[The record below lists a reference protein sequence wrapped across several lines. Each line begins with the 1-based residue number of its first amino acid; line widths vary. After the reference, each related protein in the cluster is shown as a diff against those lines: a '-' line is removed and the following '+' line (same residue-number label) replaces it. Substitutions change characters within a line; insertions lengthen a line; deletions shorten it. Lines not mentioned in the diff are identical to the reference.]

1 MIIIVHKKDETTIFI
16 KAPNYNSLVRKAEKE
31 FGITAAG
38 STLDEL
44 TAKLRVFGGVLF
56 LNDVSS
62 LRDRCELALNSN
74 DFSWWESKCW
84 SEESAK
90 LCVDRALLWLQQH

>member
-1 MIIIVHKKDETTIFI
+1 MIIILDKKDKSTVFI
-16 KAPNYNSLVRKAEKE
+16 KAPNYNSLVSKAEKA
-31 FGITAAG
+31 FGIVAAG

-56 LNDVSS
+56 FNDASS
-62 LRDRCELALNSN
+62 LRERCELALSTN
-74 DFSWWESKCW
+74 DFSCWESKCC
-84 SEESAK
+84 SEESTK